1 MAAARVRVSGSMG
14 KMRGGERAGRR
25 RASYPPGECGMATVA
40 KRLDGDGGERVR
52 SLQRE
57 DDDTFPEN
65 PLLLFSFSVFIFK

>member
-1 MAAARVRVSGSMG
+1 
-14 KMRGGERAGRR
+14 
-25 RASYPPGECGMATVA
+25 MATVE
-40 KRLDGDGGERVR
+40 KWFDGDVGERVR